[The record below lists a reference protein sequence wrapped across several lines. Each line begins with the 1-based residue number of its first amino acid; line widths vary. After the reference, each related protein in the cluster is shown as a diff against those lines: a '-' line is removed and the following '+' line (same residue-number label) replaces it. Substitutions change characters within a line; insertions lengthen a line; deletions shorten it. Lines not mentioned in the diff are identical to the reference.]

1 MAGWSSRAAAAIG
14 SLVEEVLKRCGV
26 APDDPFPPEL
36 AARLVEEV
44 RRNSGTLRLTDLT
57 WPVAGLSF
65 QAPAMSGAG
74 EATGQWSDVRSS
86 RSASTARS
94 IVCLRATLLRGPR
107 SWRVYL
113 R

>member
-65 QAPAMSGAG
+65 AG
-74 EATGQWSDVRSS
+74 PSDVRRR
-86 RSASTARS
+86 RSNRSVEPRALVALGVDGALDSVLARH
-94 IVCLRATLLRGPR
+94 LAARAA
-107 SWRVYL
+107 
-113 R
+113 